1 MKIIKKIAIIIGIIL
16 FVNYAVRLPMY
27 NQDHSSR
34 GFGIYSIEHV
44 YKHSTLKQNV
54 KKILKTNDIIEAR
67 EIPVKSNLI
76 FAKVKV
82 IFKIA
87 NIPVYH
93 WQLARGNLDASRFI
107 PFYWTYRKA

>member
-54 KKILKTNDIIEAR
+54 KKILKTNDIA
-67 EIPVKSNLI
+67 EITENPVKANFI

-82 IFKIA
+82 IFEIA

-107 PFYWTYRKA
+107 GLVG